1 MLFIRHQ
8 NGLLLPTVNISTS
21 ILFINICVLSKKLE
35 LFSPAL
41 LFSFRVF
48 VKITFKCPFVDIL
61 AFVFFFFFF
70 FESVPQNSHHLYM
83 ITQFQNHFNIFRYLL
98 QQHLTSWC
106 QYLSYSAWVAIIKH
120 HRMPG
125 LNNSKTFFTVLRT
138 KSLKQ
143 KSYVLVR
150 TSLLCYRL
158 PLSHCVLIRQT
169 EQDLVSLSYK
179 DTHSIL
185 MTSSEP
191 NPERSTSRLHIVTV
205 LI

>member
-1 MLFIRHQ
+1 MLFIPHQ
-8 NGLLLPTVNISTS
+8 NGLLLPTVNTSTS

-41 LFSFRVF
+41 LFSFQVF

-61 AFVFFFFFF
+61 AFF
-70 FESVPQNSHHLYM
+70 FESVPQNSHHLYT

-106 QYLSYSAWVAIIKH
+106 QFLSYSAWVAIIKH

-143 KSYVLVR
+143 KSYVLIR
-150 TSLLCYRL
+150 TSLLSYRL
-158 PLSHCVLIRQT
+158 PLSHYVLIRQT
-169 EQDLVSLSYK
+169 EQALVSL
-179 DTHSIL
+179 
-185 MTSSEP
+185 
-191 NPERSTSRLHIVTV
+191 
-205 LI
+205 